1 MASVVYI
8 TRDIERALG
17 MEPRGDYYIIT
28 NTTPYSKEIKKRY
41 RDNVYLIE
49 SREILDTYD
58 IMILPEVEDII
69 VKHKAKIMVFKN
81 TLHIEELCRERG
93 WEILNPNAKLSDLI
107 ENKITQISWLGEL
120 SLFLPP
126 YSISIIKDINW
137 NNKPFILQWSHG
149 HTGEGTILIQNEND
163 LENIK
168 SKFLQREAKITDFI
182 KGPVFTINIIISDKE
197 ILFGNISYQI
207 TGMMP
212 FTENPFSTIGNDW
225 SVPKTILSQE
235 QIERFHT
242 MSKLIADKMRG
253 GGWFG
258 LFGIDIIHDEER
270 DNFHI
275 LEINARQTA
284 SVTYESELQNKIR
297 NNRAYG
303 ITVFEAHYKALM
315 HEEIDKTVIEINDG
329 AQILQRYKKNINR
342 INIEKIIN
350 SGYKVIEY
358 ANIKSNSDYLRIQSE
373 KGIMETHNKFNKR
386 GKEILDIISE
396 KYE

>member
-163 LENIK
+163 L
-168 SKFLQREAKITDFI
+168 
-182 KGPVFTINIIISDKE
+182 
-197 ILFGNISYQI
+197 
-207 TGMMP
+207 
-212 FTENPFSTIGNDW
+212 
-225 SVPKTILSQE
+225 
-235 QIERFHT
+235 
-242 MSKLIADKMRG
+242 
-253 GGWFG
+253 
-258 LFGIDIIHDEER
+258 
-270 DNFHI
+270 
-275 LEINARQTA
+275 
-284 SVTYESELQNKIR
+284 
-297 NNRAYG
+297 
-303 ITVFEAHYKALM
+303 TV
-315 HEEIDKTVIEINDG
+315 
-329 AQILQRYKKNINR
+329 
-342 INIEKIIN
+342 
-350 SGYKVIEY
+350 
-358 ANIKSNSDYLRIQSE
+358 
-373 KGIMETHNKFNKR
+373 
-386 GKEILDIISE
+386 
-396 KYE
+396 